1 MWSPT
6 RLHLRTA
13 SLFLIYI
20 NNLPNCLTVY
30 RQYMFADDTN
40 VTIEGKSVVEIEN
53 KLNIDLEK
61 MHQWF
66 LANKLTLNKG
76 KTKYMVIGSKQRLAN
91 IESDPN
97 IKLGETCIKRSKTDK
112 DFRYYC

>member
-1 MWSPT
+1 
-6 RLHLRTA
+6 
-13 SLFLIYI
+13 
-20 NNLPNCLTVY
+20 
-30 RQYMFADDTN
+30 
-40 VTIEGKSVVEIEN
+40 
-53 KLNIDLEK
+53 

-112 DFRYYC
+112 DFGYYC

>member
-30 RQYMFADDTN
+30 RQYMFSDDTN